1 MFFLEALI
9 NMLNHPDK
17 SKRLEA
23 LTELAQKIKKGMIA
37 PPIKGSDVNNH
48 IHTIYSFSPYSPTK
62 AVWMAYMA
70 GLTTAGI
77 MDHDSISGA
86 EEFIK
91 AGEIIGLATTI
102 GVECRVD
109 VSKTAL
115 SGRKINNPD
124 QESVAYVAIHGIP
137 HTQIGKVMEF
147 FKHYSVQRNIRNRKM
162 TTRLNE
168 LLNPYGILLD
178 FDTDI
183 VPLSMTD
190 EGGSITER
198 HILFAVS
205 KKMIDKI
212 GKGRAIVD
220 FLTLILKINLSDN
233 IVALLCNQK
242 NPYYEY
248 DLLGALKSDM
258 VSSFYI
264 PAIGECPDI
273 NDIVSLSKDIGGIM
287 AYPYLGDVS
296 NSVTGDK
303 KAQKFED
310 DYLDLLFETLN
321 VLGFHAITY
330 MPSRNTMEQL
340 KHIRMYCDQYG
351 FFQISGDDINSPRQ
365 SFVCVAQRATEFK
378 NLIDATWALIGHE
391 KAATIDLKN
400 AFFSRETIQKLPNL
414 NERIQVYKKI
424 GKRELNL

>member
-1 MFFLEALI
+1 MEHLI
-9 NMLNHPDK
+9 NILNHQDK
-17 SKRLEA
+17 NIRLEA
-23 LTELAQKIKKGMIA
+23 LMELAQMIRNGTIA
-37 PPIKGSDVNNH
+37 PPAKGNDVNNH
-48 IHTIYSFSPYSPTK
+48 IHTIYSFSPYSPAK

-102 GVECRVD
+102 GVEFRVD

-115 SGRKINNPD
+115 CGRKTNNPD
-124 QESVAYVAIHGIP
+124 QESIAYIAIHGIP
-137 HTQIGKVMEF
+137 HTQISKVMEF
-147 FKHYSVQRNIRNRKM
+147 FKYYSVQRNIRNRKM

-168 LLNPYGILLD
+168 LLNPYDILLD

-183 VPLSMTD
+183 VSLSMMN

-205 KKMIDKI
+205 KKMIHKL

-220 FLTLILKINLSDN
+220 FLTEILKINLSDN
-233 IVALLCNQK
+233 IGALLCDQK

-258 VSSFYI
+258 VGSFYI
-264 PAIGECPDI
+264 PATGECPDI
-273 NDIVSLSKDIGGIM
+273 NDIVSFSKDIGGIM
-287 AYPYLGDVS
+287 AYSYLGDVS

-310 DYLDLLFETLN
+310 DYLDLLFETLK
-321 VLGFHAITY
+321 VLGVNAITY

-340 KHIRMYCDQYG
+340 KRIRMYCNQYG
-351 FFQISGDDINSPRQ
+351 FFQISGEDINSPRQ
-365 SFVCVAQRATEFK
+365 SFVCVAQRAPEFK
-378 NLIDATWALIGHE
+378 NLIDSTWALIGHE
-391 KAATIDLKN
+391 KASTIDLKN
-400 AFFSRETIQKLPNL
+400 GFFSRETKQKLPNL
-414 NERIQVYKKI
+414 NERIQVYKRI
-424 GKRELNL
+424 GKREFDL